1 MSASQPVSATPTRP
15 SWRTVAWPLGVF
27 ASAVAVVLAYLAGG
41 GLLTAAQADRLVT
54 LAGDLAGAVLVA
66 VACGGL
72 GRQLLQRA
80 GLGLET
86 AGERALAAFT
96 LGWGGLAI
104 AMLSLGVLGWISVA
118 SGWAL
123 VALALAASAGREAV
137 GWSRDVVAGLRALG
151 SADPLGRWATGL
163 VVVGAGTSLLSAW
176 APPVGWD
183 ALMYHLALAKAYATQ
198 GSVAVSPNN
207 PLVGMPQLGEMVY
220 TLALLVRGEVS
231 AQLLGW
237 WIGVL
242 AAVGLAGLSGRLWGR
257 AYGPW
262 AAALIFS
269 APTVSL
275 WLAWA
280 YIDFVAFAMGAACLI
295 ALDQARRSSGAGE
308 WRWWLAVGVWAGLAL
323 SAKYTAGIVPA
334 GAVLA
339 TWAGSRGQ
347 WRWRATVGVALVAG
361 AVFAPW
367 LLKNLWLTGNPVYP
381 LLFPSAG
388 MDALRLDF
396 YNRPDLNQHS
406 LGSALALFPSA
417 VLAGRYGQPD
427 TDATLGPL
435 WLMLPLVLA
444 LAWRSLSAVER
455 ADVRLMGVF
464 ALGAYAGWVGLAYF
478 SDHGS
483 LPRLFISGFAPLCVL
498 GAGGLA
504 VMGRL
509 DHPTFRLSWLLG
521 HLTRLLV
528 AVVMVQIV
536 LAFGARQPLGYLVG
550 AVSAEAYRGE
560 LLGWYAPAID
570 RVAALPASTR
580 TVFLWEPRSLACPD
594 QTRCLSDSIIDRW
607 YHLRRTRGS
616 AEAVLSAWRAAGVTH
631 VLVADSGA
639 TFVRQQPDSL
649 LTAADWAEFE
659 RLRADLV
666 LIDDFGG
673 AYHLYQIP

>member
-1 MSASQPVSATPTRP
+1 MAAAPTRP
-15 SWRTVAWPLGVF
+15 SRRTVVWPLGVF

-41 GLLTAAQADRLVT
+41 GLLTAAQVDRLVT
-54 LAGDLAGAVLVA
+54 LAADLAGAALIA

-80 GLGLET
+80 GWVLET

-96 LGWGGLAI
+96 AGWGVLAI
-104 AMLSLGVLGWISVA
+104 VMLSLGVLGWISVT
-118 SGWAL
+118 SGWVL
-123 VALALAASAGREAV
+123 VALALAVAAGREAV
-137 GWSRDVVAGLRALG
+137 GWMRDVVAGLRALG
-151 SADPLGRWATGL
+151 STDGLGRWATGL
-163 VVVGAGTSLLSAW
+163 VIVGAGTSLLSAW

-198 GSVAVSPNN
+198 GSVVVSPDN
-207 PLVGMPQLGEMVY
+207 PLVGMPQLGEMLY

-237 WIGVL
+237 WVGVL
-242 AAVGLAGLSGRLWGR
+242 AAVGLAGLSGRLWGH
-257 AYGPW
+257 ASGPW

-275 WLAWA
+275 WLGWA
-280 YIDFVAFAMGAACLI
+280 YIDFVAFAMCAACLI
-295 ALDQARRSSGAGE
+295 ALDQARRDHGSTT
-308 WRWWLAVGVWAGLAL
+308 WRWWIAVGMWAGLAL

-339 TWAGSRGQ
+339 MWAGNRGQ
-347 WRWRATVGVALVAG
+347 RRWRAAAVVALVAM

-396 YNRPDLNQHS
+396 YNRPDLNQHA
-406 LGSALALFPSA
+406 LGSALALFPNA

-435 WLMLPLVLA
+435 WLMLPLVPA

-455 ADVRLMGVF
+455 ADVRLLGMF
-464 ALGAYAGWVGLAYF
+464 TLGAYAGWVGLAFF

-509 DHPTFRLSWLLG
+509 DHPAFRLSWLLG
-521 HLTRLLV
+521 HVTRLLV
-528 AVVMVQIV
+528 AVAAVQIV
-536 LAFGARQPLGYLVG
+536 LTFGARQPVGYLVG

-560 LLGWYAPAID
+560 LLGWYTPAID
-570 RVAALPASTR
+570 RVAALPALTR

-594 QTRCLSDSIIDRW
+594 QTRCLGDAIIDRW
-607 YHLRRTRGS
+607 YHLRRTLGS
-616 AEAVLSAWRAAGVTH
+616 AEAVLTAWRTAGVTH

-639 TFVRQQPDSL
+639 VFVRQQPDTY
-649 LTAADWAEFE
+649 LTATDWAEFD
-659 RLRADLV
+659 RLRAGLV
-666 LIDDFGG
+666 LIEDFGG
-673 AYHLYQIP
+673 AYQLYQIP